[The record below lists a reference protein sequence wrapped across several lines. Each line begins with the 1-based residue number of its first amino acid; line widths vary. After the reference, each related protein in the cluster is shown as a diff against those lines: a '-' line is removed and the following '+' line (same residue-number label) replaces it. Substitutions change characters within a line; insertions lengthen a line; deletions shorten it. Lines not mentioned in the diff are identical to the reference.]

1 MTDKNELTLQIT
13 KLVKDKNVKEL
24 RELAAKTPSI
34 DFAEAANDI
43 DDITVILFVFKT
55 VPSEYTAEIFTELSS
70 EQQNQLIELF
80 TDAQLRDLVQNTYT
94 DDLVDFLEDMPAN
107 LVNRV
112 LQKADKET
120 RQEVNTLLNYKPN
133 TAGSIMAT
141 EYLQVRKDA
150 TVGDVFDVIQ
160 KQGEDAVTVYDIFV
174 TDNHRNLLGVLDLK
188 TLLFADRSKKVEDF
202 LTENVISVNVS
213 TDQEE
218 VAHLISRYDKQALP
232 VLNNDQKLVGI
243 VTVDDIIDVISEETT
258 EDIARMVAVKPFEQ
272 SYRETGVLSLFKSS
286 VPWLIVL
293 MVLGVF
299 SSMIINKFEA
309 QIATVIVMSSF
320 IPVLLDG
327 AGNAGSQSAS
337 LVIRSLALHEYE
349 KNEYNKI
356 ILKEFL
362 VGLLVALTV
371 GLFTALFIVFEFSVG
386 IVSISTINDTVLTKF
401 SGDWWSAVIKISG
414 IIGLTSF
421 ISIVVARFFGA
432 LLPLLAK
439 LANKDPAFM
448 SNPLLTTIVDITT
461 LLIYFVLISI
471 FF

>member
-112 LQKADKET
+112 LQKADKDT

-133 TAGSIMAT
+133 TAGSIMTT

-401 SGDWWSAVIKISG
+401 SGDWWNAVIKISG